1 MMWKDVKKGDKVWVN
16 GKEGEIRFVSKTYT
30 DDKLEEVYISTWV
43 KTNELLIG
51 RYQGPT
57 VQFYT
62 PKEDQKEYA
71 SEWFLSVNLEE
82 NYDSENPI
90 VGKTLVVSLTEQS
103 GEEALRAIKEREK
116 ESRRNLLSQA
126 IIEEEKNI
134 EEIREKILE
143 FKKELE
149 TIDSE

>member
-1 MMWKDVKKGDKVWVN
+1 MW
-16 GKEGEIRFVSKTYT
+16 KEGEIRSVSKTYT
-30 DDKLEEVYISTWV
+30 DDNLEEVYISTWV
-43 KTNELLIG
+43 KTHELLIG
-51 RYQGPT
+51 RYQGPS
-57 VQFYT
+57 VQFYK
-62 PKEDQKEYA
+62 PKEDLKENA
-71 SEWFLSVNLEE
+71 SEWILSVNLEE

-116 ESRRNLLSQA
+116 ESRRNVLSQA

-134 EEIREKILE
+134 EEIQEKILE